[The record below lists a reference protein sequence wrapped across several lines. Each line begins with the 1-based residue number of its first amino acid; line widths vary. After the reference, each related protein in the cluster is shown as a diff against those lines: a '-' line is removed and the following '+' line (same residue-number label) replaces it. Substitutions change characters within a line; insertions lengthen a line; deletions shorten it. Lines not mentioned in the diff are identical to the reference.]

1 VVPWDKYFIKG
12 QNILKTFIDDFFRK
26 KMFYTM
32 KSKFGVLDKFK
43 ILKVWWKIKLEK
55 K

>member
-1 VVPWDKYFIKG
+1 
-12 QNILKTFIDDFFRK
+12 
-26 KMFYTM
+26 MFYTM

-55 K
+55 KWKKLGNGDEKYNFRIFNVES